1 MTRGSA
7 ASRRRL
13 CTVLAV
19 LAAAVA
25 LPGIAQA
32 ALSCADG
39 TTKRP
44 FMPWLD
50 PLAYVLAPG
59 GAFESDST
67 SWRLANGAQ
76 IVAGNEPFKAN
87 AASDDQS
94 LYLPAGSSATS
105 PYICVGLLDPTV
117 RFFAKN
123 RGSLLGAVNVEA
135 LIRTP
140 LGVVTL
146 PVGAA
151 AGLGVWAPS
160 LPLPLLADALAPL
173 DLDDGTAEVAFRF
186 KPTGLLAAWQI
197 DDVYVDPFR
206 VR

>member
-1 MTRGSA
+1 VARGSA

-19 LAAAVA
+19 LGAAVA
-25 LPGIAQA
+25 LPGAAQA
-32 ALSCADG
+32 SLSCADG

-44 FMPWLD
+44 FLPWLD

-67 SWRLANGAQ
+67 SWRFANGAR
-76 IVAGNEPFKAN
+76 IVAGNEPYKAN
-87 AASDDQS
+87 AASDTRS
-94 LYLPAGSSATS
+94 LYLPSGSSATT
-105 PYICVGLLDPTV
+105 PYVCVGLLDPTV

-123 RGSLLGAVNVEA
+123 RGSVLGVVKVDA
-135 LIRTP
+135 LVRTP
-140 LGVVTL
+140 LGIVTL

-160 LPLPLLADALAPL
+160 LPLPLLANALAPL

-186 KPTGLLAAWQI
+186 KPSGLLAAWQI